1 MVGISIK
8 VKTPDQCHLPAD
20 SDKRYLSF
28 RQAVSLA
35 AQQADP
41 RGRLLQ
47 CRDFTSASRV
57 MRQFG
62 AKFKKTLG
70 AWAGNG
76 LASKCGDDKDAIA
89 MI

>member
-20 SDKRYLSF
+20 SDKRYLSP
-28 RQAVSLA
+28 RSKRT
-35 AQQADP
+35 P

>member
-8 VKTPDQCHLPAD
+8 VKAPDQCHLPAD
-20 SDKRYLSF
+20 SDKRYLPP
-28 RQAVSLA
+28 RW
-35 AQQADP
+35 QADP

-47 CRDFTSASRV
+47 CREFISAARV

-62 AKFKKTLG
+62 AKSKKTMG
-70 AWAGNG
+70 AWTGNG

>member
-8 VKTPDQCHLPAD
+8 EKTPDQCHLPAD
-20 SDKRYLSF
+20 SDKRYLS
-28 RQAVSLA
+28 
-35 AQQADP
+35 P
-41 RGRLLQ
+41 RSKRTRVVVCCNAGISHRL
-47 CRDFTSASRV
+47 RV

-62 AKFKKTLG
+62 AKSKKTLG